1 MAVDIRSTMLLKQ
14 VVLSLWL
21 GLLTL
26 LWACHPLLLSQAR
39 GIVVL
44 ALFAGVLAGLGGLT
58 GVRLL
63 VVWSGGVGMVNLTL
77 ALLLTASPP
86 NLWVGLSAGLTL
98 LALLDGNQ
106 CVAYLWHCQVG
117 PGVLA
122 EIFGTL
128 VRLSG
133 WSLAAGI
140 SVGYLVTALYAP
152 RMDTVAAGYITI
164 LGAGV
169 FVGFFAAFLL
179 VTSRWA
185 ALRTQD
191 EWGEKGG

>member
-1 MAVDIRSTMLLKQ
+1 MI
-14 VVLSLWL
+14 LSLWL

-44 ALFAGVLAGLGGLT
+44 ALFAGMLAGLGGLT

-63 VVWSGGVGMVNLTL
+63 VVWGGGVGMVNLTL

-86 NLWVGLSAGLTL
+86 HLWVGLSAGLTL

-122 EIFGTL
+122 RLCGTL
-128 VRLSG
+128 VRLGG
-133 WSLAAGI
+133 WSLAAGV
-140 SVGYLVTALYAP
+140 SVGYLIMVLHTPRLDTA
-152 RMDTVAAGYITI
+152 AAGYLTI
-164 LGAGV
+164 MGAAV
-169 FVGFFAAFLL
+169 FVGFFAAFLFA
-179 VTSRWA
+179 TSRWSG
-185 ALRTQD
+185 LRIQD
-191 EWGEKGG
+191 D

>member
-1 MAVDIRSTMLLKQ
+1 MAAEVSGTMLSKR

-26 LWACHPLLLSQAR
+26 LWSCQPLLISQAR

-86 NLWVGLSAGLTL
+86 HLWVGLSAGLTL

-106 CVAYLWHCQVG
+106 CVAYLRHCQVG

-122 EIFGTL
+122 QLFGTL

-133 WSLAAGI
+133 WSLAAGV
-140 SVGYLVTALYAP
+140 SVGYLVTVLHAP
-152 RMDTVAAGYITI
+152 HMDTVAAGYMTI
-164 LGAGV
+164 LGAGSLC
-169 FVGFFAAFLL
+169 GLL
-179 VTSRWA
+179 CGLLTYYEPLVDA
-185 ALRTQD
+185 
-191 EWGEKGG
+191 

>member
-1 MAVDIRSTMLLKQ
+1 MAAEMSGTMLFKR

-26 LWACHPLLLSQAR
+26 LWSCYPLLVSQAR

-44 ALFAGVLAGLGGLT
+44 AIFTGVLAGLGGLT

-77 ALLLTASPP
+77 ALLLTSSPP

-106 CVAYLWHCQVG
+106 CVAYLWHCQVE

-122 EIFGTL
+122 QLFGTL

-133 WSLAAGI
+133 WSLAAGV

-152 RMDTVAAGYITI
+152 RMDTVAAGYMTI

-169 FVGFFAAFLL
+169 FVGFFAAFLFT
-179 VTSRWA
+179 TSRWV

>member
-1 MAVDIRSTMLLKQ
+1 MAAEMSGTMLFKR

-26 LWACHPLLLSQAR
+26 LWSCHPLLVSQAR

-44 ALFAGVLAGLGGLT
+44 VLFAGVLAGLGGLT

-63 VVWSGGVGMVNLTL
+63 VVWSGGVGVVNLTL
-77 ALLLTASPP
+77 ALLLTASPL
-86 NLWVGLSAGLTL
+86 NLWMGLSAGLML

-133 WSLAAGI
+133 WSLAAGV

-152 RMDTVAAGYITI
+152 HMDTVAAGYMTI

-179 VTSRWA
+179 ATSRWA
-185 ALRTQD
+185 GLRTQD

>member
-1 MAVDIRSTMLLKQ
+1 MAAEMSGTMLFKR

-26 LWACHPLLLSQAR
+26 LWSCHPLLVSQAR

-44 ALFAGVLAGLGGLT
+44 TLFAGVLAGLGGLT

-63 VVWSGGVGMVNLTL
+63 VVWSGVVGLVNLTL

-106 CVAYLWHCQVG
+106 CVAYLWHCQVE

-122 EIFGTL
+122 QLVGTL

-133 WSLAAGI
+133 WSLAAGV

-152 RMDTVAAGYITI
+152 RMDTVAAGYMTI

-179 VTSRWA
+179 ATSHWA

-191 EWGEKGG
+191 DWGEKGG

>member
-1 MAVDIRSTMLLKQ
+1 MAAEMSGTTLFKR

-26 LWACHPLLLSQAR
+26 LWSCHPLLVSQAR

-63 VVWSGGVGMVNLTL
+63 VVWSGAVGVVNLTL
-77 ALLLTASPP
+77 ALLLTTSPP

-117 PGVLA
+117 PSVLA
-122 EIFGTL
+122 QLFGTL

-133 WSLAAGI
+133 WSLAAGV

-152 RMDTVAAGYITI
+152 RMDTVAAGYMTI

-169 FVGFFAAFLL
+169 FIGFFAAFLL
-179 VTSRWA
+179 ATSRWA
-185 ALRTQD
+185 VLRTQD

>member
-1 MAVDIRSTMLLKQ
+1 MAAEGRRAMLCKRA
-14 VVLSLWL
+14 VLSLWL
-21 GLLTL
+21 GVLTL
-26 LWACHPLLLSQAR
+26 LWSCHPLLISQAR

-58 GVRLL
+58 GVRPL

-77 ALLLTASPP
+77 ALLLTGAPP

-106 CVAYLWHCQVG
+106 CVAYLRHCQIG

-133 WSLAAGI
+133 WSLAAGV

-152 RMDTVAAGYITI
+152 HMDTVAAGYMTI
-164 LGAGV
+164 LGAAV

-179 VTSRWA
+179 TTSRWS

-191 EWGEKGG
+191 EWGEKGD

>member
-1 MAVDIRSTMLLKQ
+1 MAAEMSGTTLFKR

-26 LWACHPLLLSQAR
+26 LWSCHPLLVSQAR

-44 ALFAGVLAGLGGLT
+44 ALFAGGLAGLGGLT

-63 VVWSGGVGMVNLTL
+63 VVWSGAVGVVNLTL
-77 ALLLTASPP
+77 ALLLTTSPP

-122 EIFGTL
+122 QLFGTL

-133 WSLAAGI
+133 WSLSAGV

-152 RMDTVAAGYITI
+152 RMDTVAAGYLTI

-169 FVGFFAAFLL
+169 LVGFFAAFLFA
-179 VTSRWA
+179 TSRWV

>member
-1 MAVDIRSTMLLKQ
+1 MATEMSGTILFKR

-26 LWACHPLLLSQAR
+26 LWSCYPLLVSQAR

-44 ALFAGVLAGLGGLT
+44 AIFAGALAGLGGLT

-63 VVWSGGVGMVNLTL
+63 VVSSGGVGLANLTL

-106 CVAYLWHCQVG
+106 CVAYLWRCQVE

-122 EIFGTL
+122 QFFGPL

-133 WSLAAGI
+133 WSLAAGVSI
-140 SVGYLVTALYAP
+140 GYLVTALYAP
-152 RMDTVAAGYITI
+152 RMDTVAAGYMTI
-164 LGAGV
+164 LGAGI

-179 VTSRWA
+179 ATSRWTA
-185 ALRTQD
+185 FRNRD

>member
-1 MAVDIRSTMLLKQ
+1 MAAEMSGTMLFKR

-26 LWACHPLLLSQAR
+26 LWSCYPLLVSQAR

-44 ALFAGVLAGLGGLT
+44 AIFAGVLAGLGGLT

-63 VVWSGGVGMVNLTL
+63 VVWSGGVGLVNLTL

-106 CVAYLWHCQVG
+106 CVAYLWHCQVE

-122 EIFGTL
+122 QLFGTL

-133 WSLAAGI
+133 WSLAAGV

-152 RMDTVAAGYITI
+152 RMDTAAAGYMTI

-179 VTSRWA
+179 ATSRWT
-185 ALRTQD
+185 ALRNQD
-191 EWGEKGG
+191 EWGEKGD

>member
-1 MAVDIRSTMLLKQ
+1 
-14 VVLSLWL
+14 
-21 GLLTL
+21 
-26 LWACHPLLLSQAR
+26 
-39 GIVVL
+39 VVL

-58 GVRLL
+58 GVRPL
-63 VVWSGGVGMVNLTL
+63 VVWSGGVGVVNLTL

-86 NLWVGLSAGLTL
+86 NLWLGLSAGLTL

-106 CVAYLWHCQVG
+106 CAAYLRHCQVG

-122 EIFGTL
+122 QLFGSL

-140 SVGYLVTALYAP
+140 SIGYLVTAFYAP
-152 RMDTVAAGYITI
+152 HRDSVAAEYMTI
-164 LGAGV
+164 LGAAV

-179 VTSRWA
+179 ATSRWA
-185 ALRTQD
+185 ALRTRD

>member
-1 MAVDIRSTMLLKQ
+1 MLGKRL
-14 VVLSLWL
+14 VLSLWL

-26 LWACHPLLLSQAR
+26 LWSCHPLLISQAR

-63 VVWSGGVGMVNLTL
+63 VVCSGGVGLVNLTL
-77 ALLLTASPP
+77 ALLLTTSPP
-86 NLWVGLSAGLTL
+86 HLWVGLSAGLTL

-106 CVAYLWHCQVG
+106 CVAYLRHCQVG

-122 EIFGTL
+122 QLFGIL

-133 WSLAAGI
+133 WSLAAGV
-140 SVGYLVTALYAP
+140 SVGYLVTALHAP
-152 RMDTVAAGYITI
+152 HMDTVVAGYMTI

-179 VTSRWA
+179 TTSRWS

>member
-1 MAVDIRSTMLLKQ
+1 MAAEVRGTMLFKQ

-26 LWACHPLLLSQAR
+26 LWSCHPLLVSQAR

-44 ALFAGVLAGLGGLT
+44 ALLASVLAGLGGLT

-63 VVWSGGVGMVNLTL
+63 VVWSGGVGVVNLTL

-86 NLWVGLSAGLTL
+86 NLWIGLSAGLTL

-106 CVAYLWHCQVG
+106 CVAYLWHCQIG
-117 PGVLA
+117 PGVLTQL
-122 EIFGTL
+122 FGTL

-133 WSLAAGI
+133 WSLAAGV
-140 SVGYLVTALYAP
+140 SVGYLVAALYAS
-152 RMDTVAAGYITI
+152 RMDTVAAGYMTI

-179 VTSRWA
+179 ATSRWA
-185 ALRTQD
+185 ALRTRD
-191 EWGEKGG
+191 DWGEKGG

>member
-1 MAVDIRSTMLLKQ
+1 MAAKINGTTLFKRVI
-14 VVLSLWL
+14 LSLWL

-26 LWACHPLLLSQAR
+26 LWSCHPFLVSQAR

-63 VVWSGGVGMVNLTL
+63 VVWSGAVGLLNLTL
-77 ALLLTASPP
+77 ALLLTAAAP

-117 PGVLA
+117 PGVLTQL
-122 EIFGTL
+122 FGTL

-133 WSLAAGI
+133 WSLAAGV

-152 RMDTVAAGYITI
+152 RMDTVAAGYLTI

-179 VTSRWA
+179 ATSRWT

-191 EWGEKGG
+191 EMGEKGG

>member
-1 MAVDIRSTMLLKQ
+1 MAAEGSGTMLGKQ

-26 LWACHPLLLSQAR
+26 LWSCHPLLISQAR

-63 VVWSGGVGMVNLTL
+63 VVCSGGVGMVNLTL
-77 ALLLTASPP
+77 ALLLTTSPP
-86 NLWVGLSAGLTL
+86 HLWVGLSAGLTL

-106 CVAYLWHCQVG
+106 CVAYLRHCQVG

-122 EIFGTL
+122 QLFGTL

-133 WSLAAGI
+133 WSLAAGV
-140 SVGYLVTALYAP
+140 SVGYLATALHTP
-152 RMDTVAAGYITI
+152 RIDTVAAGYMTI
-164 LGAGV
+164 LGAAV

-179 VTSRWA
+179 TTSRWS

>member
-1 MAVDIRSTMLLKQ
+1 MRGKQ
-14 VVLSLWL
+14 IVLSLWL

-26 LWACHPLLLSQAR
+26 FWACQPLLLSQAR

-44 ALFAGVLAGLGGLT
+44 ALFTGILAGLGGLT

-63 VVWSGGVGMVNLTL
+63 VVWSGGVGVVNLTL
-77 ALLLTASPP
+77 ALLLMSSPP

-106 CVAYLWHCQVG
+106 CVAYLRHCQVE

-122 EIFGTL
+122 QLFGTL

-133 WSLAAGI
+133 WSVIAGV
-140 SVGYLVTALYAP
+140 SVGTLVTALYAP
-152 RMDTVAAGYITI
+152 RMDTVAAGYLTI
-164 LGAGV
+164 LGAGIC
-169 FVGFFAAFLL
+169 VGFFAAFLL
-179 VTSRWA
+179 TTSRWSPF
-185 ALRTQD
+185 RTQGD
-191 EWGEKGG
+191 WGEKGG

>member
-1 MAVDIRSTMLLKQ
+1 MSGTVLYKRVI
-14 VVLSLWL
+14 LSLWL

-26 LWACHPLLLSQAR
+26 LWSCQPLLLSQAR

-44 ALFAGVLAGLGGLT
+44 ALFAGVLAGLGSLT

-63 VVWSGGVGMVNLTL
+63 VVWSGGVGLVNLTL

-86 NLWVGLSAGLTL
+86 HLWVGLSAGLTL

-106 CVAYLWHCQVG
+106 CVAYLRHCQIG
-117 PGVLA
+117 PGVLVQLL
-122 EIFGTL
+122 GTL

-133 WSLAAGI
+133 WSLAAGV
-140 SVGYLVTALYAP
+140 SVGYLVTALHAP
-152 RMDTVAAGYITI
+152 HRDTVAAGYMTI
-164 LGAGV
+164 LGAGL

-179 VTSRWA
+179 ISSRWSA
-185 ALRTQD
+185 FRTQD

>member
-1 MAVDIRSTMLLKQ
+1 MAAEVRGTMLFQ
-14 VVLSLWL
+14 RVILSLWL

-26 LWACHPLLLSQAR
+26 LWSCYPLLVSQAR

-86 NLWVGLSAGLTL
+86 NLWVGLSAGLML

-133 WSLAAGI
+133 WSLAAGV
-140 SVGYLVTALYAP
+140 SVGYLVTALHAP
-152 RMDTVAAGYITI
+152 RADTVAAGYMTI

-179 VTSRWA
+179 ATSRWA

-191 EWGEKGG
+191 DWDEKGD